1 MFRRP
6 LSPTRLV
13 RAAVLG
19 AALLSTSTA
28 AEARRAALRAD
39 VEGYAMA
46 ACLTRQDVPYLR
58 EQGHL
63 WGNAILQ
70 RGHGSVEDWTTLA
83 DAVGAAAARQTMSM
97 ARGDGAVHDALKRC
111 RCCSVT
117 NSSAAQRS
125 APPRFGRCGTWHRIT
140 DRPTVPTD
148 DPQASGRQK
157 RSVKAWIMV
166 VRPPRERPM
175 ARLCSPFC
183 PSGAALGLRRR
194 SRIAPGKW
202 SARSV

>member
-97 ARGDGAVHDALKRC
+97 ARGDGAVDDALKPMPLLFCHELVRSPAV
-111 RCCSVT
+111 R
-117 NSSAAQRS
+117 AAKVRAMRHL
-125 APPRFGRCGTWHRIT
+125 APDYR
-140 DRPTVPTD
+140 
-148 DPQASGRQK
+148 
-157 RSVKAWIMV
+157 
-166 VRPPRERPM
+166 
-175 ARLCSPFC
+175 
-183 PSGAALGLRRR
+183 
-194 SRIAPGKW
+194 
-202 SARSV
+202 